1 VSIAFNE
8 PSPSAARAATTRLT
22 IVALGGLGQIGR
34 NLMAIEVGDDIV
46 VVDAGLMFPEQS
58 MLGIDLVIPDIS
70 WLLDRKPHVRGIVLT
85 HGHEDHIG
93 GLPYILPRLDVP
105 VYGTSLTLGF
115 LRHKLREHRLLDA
128 TELHTVTAG
137 ETIRLGDVPVEFVHI
152 THSVPD
158 ACALAIHTPLGVV
171 VHSGDFKLDYTP
183 VNGLPPDLGRL
194 ARLGDEGVLLLFS
207 DSTNVESEGITPSE
221 RSVGDALEPLFAA
234 APGRIIMATF
244 ASNISRLQ
252 QAFDRAEACGRRVLV
267 VGRSMMNNV
276 QTAMDLGYLHVR
288 TGQLLWPRHLPKV
301 DDEDLLITCTGSQG
315 EPLSALTRIAAGEHP
330 IVSIKPGDTVI
341 LSANPIPG
349 NEELVHRTINNLY
362 RQKAKVFHS
371 SRHKV
376 HASGHAS
383 REELKTLIALT
394 RPQYFVPVH
403 GEYRHLA
410 IHAELARSMG
420 MSPERVVAVDNGA
433 VVEVDAEGI
442 RVREERAPA
451 GYVYVD
457 GLSVDEAGDVVLRD
471 RKHLAQDGVIVVVL
485 AVEASTGAVV
495 AGPDITSR
503 GFIEDSG
510 HEQLF
515 DEAREEVLRAV
526 GKLEPEAG
534 WSVWQ
539 SEIHDRLARLLYE
552 RTRQRPMILPV
563 VTEV

>member
-1 VSIAFNE
+1 MTETVDG
-8 PSPSAARAATTRLT
+8 ARAATTRITL
-22 IVALGGLGQIGR
+22 VPLGGLGQIGR

-46 VVDAGLMFPEQS
+46 VVDAGLMFPEQA
-58 MLGIDLVIPDIS
+58 MLGIDLVIPDVS
-70 WLLDRKPHVRGIVLT
+70 WLLDRRDRVRAIVLT

-93 GLPYILPRLDVP
+93 GLPYIIPRLAVP
-105 VYGTSLTLGF
+105 VYGTALTLGF
-115 LRHKLREHRLLDA
+115 LRHKLREHRLLDSA
-128 TELHTVTAG
+128 ELNTVRPG
-137 ETIRLGDVPVEFVHI
+137 DTIRLGDVPVEFVHI
-152 THSVPD
+152 THSIPD
-158 ACALAIHTPLGVV
+158 ACALAIHTPLGVI
-171 VHSGDFKLDYTP
+171 VHSGDFKLDHTP
-183 VNGLPPDLGRL
+183 VNSKPPDLGRL
-194 ARLGDEGVLLLFS
+194 ARLGDDGVLLLLS

-221 RSVGDALEPLFAA
+221 SSVGDALEPLFAA

-252 QAFDRAEACGRRVLV
+252 QAFDRAEACERRVLV

-276 QTAMDLGYLHVR
+276 QTATELGYLRVSS
-288 TGQLLWPRHLPKV
+288 GQLLWPRQLDKIA
-301 DDEDLLITCTGSQG
+301 DDQLLITCTGSQG

-330 IVSIKPGDTVI
+330 ILSIKPGDTVI

-362 RQKAKVFHS
+362 RQKARVFHS
-371 SRHKV
+371 SRHRV

-394 RPQYFVPVH
+394 RPRYFLPVH

-420 MSPERVVAVDNGA
+420 MPAENVVAVDNGS

-442 RVREERAPA
+442 RTRDERAPA

-471 RKHLAQDGVIVVVL
+471 RVHLAQDGVIVVVL

-503 GFIEDSG
+503 GFIEDSA
-510 HEQLF
+510 HEHLF
-515 DEAREEVLRAV
+515 EEAREEVLRAV
-526 GKLEPEAG
+526 GKLEPDAG
-534 WSVWQ
+534 WGVWQ
-539 SEIHDRLARLLYE
+539 GEIHDRLARLLFQ
-552 RTRQRPMILPV
+552 RTRRRPMILPV

>member
-1 VSIAFNE
+1 VTTTVDE
-8 PSPSAARAATTRLT
+8 ARAATTRITL
-22 IVALGGLGQIGR
+22 VPLGGLGQIGR
-34 NLMAIEVGDDIV
+34 NLMAIEIGADIL

-58 MLGIDLVIPDIS
+58 MLGIDLVIPDVT
-70 WLLDRKPHVRGIVLT
+70 WLLERRDRVRGIVLT

-93 GLPYILPRLDVP
+93 GLPYILPRLAVP
-105 VYGTSLTLGF
+105 VYGTTLTLGF
-115 LRHKLREHRLLDA
+115 LRHKLREHRLLDS
-128 TELHTVTAG
+128 TELHTVAAG
-137 ETIRLGDVPVEFVHI
+137 DTVRLGDVPVEFVHI
-152 THSVPD
+152 THSIPD
-158 ACALAIHTPLGVV
+158 ACALAIHTPLGVI
-171 VHSGDFKLDYTP
+171 VHSGDFKLDHTP
-183 VNGLPPDLGRL
+183 INASPPDLGRL
-194 ARLGDEGVLLLFS
+194 ARLGDEGVLLLLS

-221 RSVGDALEPLFAA
+221 RTVGEALEPLFAA

-276 QTAMDLGYLHVR
+276 QTAQELGFLHVR
-288 TGQLLWPRHLPKV
+288 TGQLLWPRQLDKIP
-301 DDEDLLITCTGSQG
+301 DEELLITCTGSQG

-330 IVSIKPGDTVI
+330 IVSVKPGDTVI

-362 RQKAKVFHS
+362 RHKARVFHS
-371 SRHKV
+371 SRHRV

-394 RPQYFVPVH
+394 KPQYFVPVH

-420 MSPERVVAVDNGA
+420 MPPGNVLAIDNGC
-433 VVEVDAEGI
+433 VVELDAEGM
-442 RVREERAPA
+442 RARDERAPA

-457 GLSVDEAGDVVLRD
+457 GLSVDGGGDVVLRD
-471 RKHLAQDGVIVVVL
+471 RRHLAQDGVIVVVL

-495 AGPDITSR
+495 AGPDLISR
-503 GFIEDSG
+503 GFIEDST

-526 GKLEPEAG
+526 VKLEPDAG
-534 WSVWQ
+534 WAVWQ
-539 SEIHDRLARLLYE
+539 GEIHDRLARFLYQ
-552 RTRQRPMILPV
+552 RTRRRPMILPV